1 LQISTPSAPFL
12 FSSAEKDSFGIKIR
26 AYFPNGVP
34 RVNFRRSRVLIKE
47 KQAAIGKILR
57 REMPRSFTERADEIK
72 KSSRLFPRQS

>member
-1 LQISTPSAPFL
+1 MQIKKDYTKMIEQF
-12 FSSAEKDSFGIKIR
+12 EKME
-26 AYFPNGVP
+26 
-34 RVNFRRSRVLIKE
+34 KE